1 MAFQQI
7 RGRCRVSVKDI
18 RHYKNY
24 DYGIWIFIENDVF
37 KSKYKPKAIKGN
49 AVLIMQGTGK
59 IQTQYTGTFTIQRC
73 LRGEQF
79 TQIKIQKD

>member
-1 MAFQQI
+1 
-7 RGRCRVSVKDI
+7 
-18 RHYKNY
+18 
-24 DYGIWIFIENDVF
+24 F

-59 IQTQYTGTFTIQRC
+59 IQSHYVGTFTIQRC

-79 TQIKIQKD
+79 TQIKIQKDTKKEEEFNYVGKKIIGKSNF